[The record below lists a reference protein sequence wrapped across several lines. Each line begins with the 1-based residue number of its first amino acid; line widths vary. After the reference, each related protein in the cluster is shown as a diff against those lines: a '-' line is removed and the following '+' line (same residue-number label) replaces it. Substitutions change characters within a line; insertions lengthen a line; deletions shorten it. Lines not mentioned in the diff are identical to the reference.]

1 MSESLSYQEVSKYP
15 KKYKQK
21 KPRRITKWSGDRQST
36 EKRIQSK
43 DSKDDP
49 KPQKKKRGKDQEDTR
64 KVFQKPR
71 STKEQTNADEQDNNW
86 SEKNSL
92 EEINSRITEAEK

>member
-1 MSESLSYQEVSKYP
+1 MTKY
-15 KKYKQK
+15 
-21 KPRRITKWSGDRQST
+21 SGDRQST
-36 EKRIQSK
+36 WKITQSN
-43 DSKDDP
+43 DSEDDSR
-49 KPQKKKRGKDQEDTR
+49 PQKKKRGKDQEDTR

-71 STKEQTNADEQDNNW
+71 SMKEQTNADEQDNNW